1 MGLRRQLSPGLLGW
15 MLFPSLASLVAFV
28 PGLLRPKYP
37 LQSRLTMSVVDP
49 TAPLLQGWKAKS
61 KRGPPKYHLP
71 TGGPNVTKTADL
83 MELRVSY
90 TVDTR
95 TAVGGLRQLVRK

>member
-1 MGLRRQLSPGLLGW
+1 MCMDDPG
-15 MLFPSLASLVAFV
+15 
-28 PGLLRPKYP
+28 R
-37 LQSRLTMSVVDP
+37 
-49 TAPLLQGWKAKS
+49 LLQGWKAKS
-61 KRGPPKYHLP
+61 KRGPAKYHLP

-95 TAVGGLRQLVRK
+95 TTGGQLAERGLR